1 MDKVVVYPGR
11 FQPMLKHHAEVYNS
25 LVKQYPDA
33 EVYIGTSDKVEPG
46 KSPFNFA
53 EKQKIAQAHG
63 IDPSR
68 VLKVKNPYH
77 MDSYPFDKDNT
88 QVIFAV
94 GEKDADQRFPANSV
108 KKDGTPGYYQ
118 RLGSDDEPLP
128 MSKRG
133 YITVAPNVT
142 DGGDVASAS
151 AFRQA
156 MQGARSPE
164 EAKQIYVK
172 QFGSYD
178 PDVFNLI
185 YNKVADKTMEQMELN
200 QMRKLA

>member
-68 VLKVKNPYH
+68 VLQVKNP
-77 MDSYPFDKDNT
+77 F
-88 QVIFAV
+88 
-94 GEKDADQRFPANSV
+94 
-108 KKDGTPGYYQ
+108 
-118 RLGSDDEPLP
+118 
-128 MSKRG
+128 
-133 YITVAPNVT
+133 
-142 DGGDVASAS
+142 
-151 AFRQA
+151 
-156 MQGARSPE
+156 
-164 EAKQIYVK
+164 
-172 QFGSYD
+172 
-178 PDVFNLI
+178 
-185 YNKVADKTMEQMELN
+185 
-200 QMRKLA
+200 